1 MPDANQKIAAIT
13 ASGKTI
19 YDPLDQTPDLKLST
33 QELQQIL
40 RMKLSGMLLD
50 QPIRTRSKVV
60 KSAIARSLGYPVPRS
75 FLKSK
80 PRFPG
85 QDFDVYVQK
94 SDNLQIWNEELAP
107 RRRYV
112 LVRVNDA
119 NKVQTVKVVNGVQ
132 LAKLDTTGT
141 LTSKYQATAIADVE
155 DSRLVSAMD
164 TPELAAVLADPK
176 TDFDRQLIPIVK
188 VYEKLLPLMGQTIPN
203 PGNDQE
209 RVRGWELH
217 KLISDSLGIET
228 PNDDGQIPDISDQLL
243 EIKLQTSPTVD
254 LGLIS
259 PGSADA
265 ISVQGQTI
273 RYADIRYAVV
283 YGTVAGDKVR
293 LDHLVLT
300 NGADFFCY
308 FKSLRGNVVNKKNQI
323 RLPRGFFDE
332 LSPTP

>member
-1 MPDANQKIAAIT
+1 MPDSNQKIAAIT

-19 YDPLDQTPDLKLST
+19 YDPLDQTP
-33 QELQQIL
+33 ELVLTTRELEQSL
-40 RMKLSGMLLD
+40 RVKLSGLLLD

-94 SDNLQIWNEELAP
+94 SDNLQIWNEELSP
-107 RRRYV
+107 HRRYV
-112 LVRVNDA
+112 LVRVNEE
-119 NKVQTVKVVNGVQ
+119 NRVETVKVITGVE

-155 DSRLVSAMD
+155 DSRLVSEMD
-164 TPELAAVLADPK
+164 TPDLAALMSDPK
-176 TDFDRQLIPIVK
+176 TDYGRHLMPIEK
-188 VYEKLLPLMGQTIPN
+188 VYKRLLPLMGKTIPN

-217 KLISDSLGIET
+217 KLISDALGIET
-228 PNDDGQIPDISDQLL
+228 PNDDGQIPDVTQQLL

-259 PGSADA
+259 PGAADKVTV
-265 ISVQGQTI
+265 SGQSF

-283 YGTVAGDKVR
+283 YGTVVGDKVR

-300 NGADFFCY
+300 SGADFFCY
-308 FKSLRGNVVNKKNQI
+308 FKSLQGNVVNKKNQI
-323 RLPRGFFDE
+323 RLPGGFFDE
-332 LSPTP
+332 APSSK

>member
-1 MPDANQKIAAIT
+1 MPDANQKLAAIS

-19 YDPLDQTPDLKLST
+19 YDSLVQTP
-33 QELQQIL
+33 ELLLTTGELEQTL
-40 RMKLSGMLLD
+40 RMKLSGLLLD

-94 SDNLQIWNEELAP
+94 SDNLQIWNEELSP
-107 RRRYV
+107 LRRYV
-112 LVRVNDA
+112 LVRVNED
-119 NKVQTVKVVNGVQ
+119 NKVETVKVINGVQ
-132 LAKLDTTGT
+132 LANLDTTGT
-141 LTSKYQATAIADVE
+141 LTSKYQATAINDVNQ
-155 DSRLVSAMD
+155 SRLVSKMD
-164 TPELAAVLADPK
+164 TPDLAAAIANPK
-176 TDFDRQLIPIVK
+176 TDYDRQLIPIEK
-188 VYEKLLPLMGQTIPN
+188 VYEKLLALIGKTIPN
-203 PGNDQE
+203 AENDQE

-228 PNDDGQIPDISDQLL
+228 PKDDGQIPDITEQLL

-259 PGSADA
+259 PGSADPVIA
-265 ISVQGQTI
+265 GGQTF

-283 YGTVAGDKVR
+283 YGKVVEDKVR
-293 LDHLVLT
+293 LDHVVLT

-308 FKSLRGNVVNKKNQI
+308 FKPLKGNVVNKKNQI
-323 RLPRGFFDE
+323 RLPSGFFEDE
-332 LSPTP
+332 LSSE

>member
-1 MPDANQKIAAIT
+1 MPDANQKLAAIS

-19 YDPLDQTPDLKLST
+19 YDPLVQTP
-33 QELQQIL
+33 ELIFTTEELEQTL
-40 RMKLSGMLLD
+40 RTKLSGLLLD

-94 SDNLQIWNEELAP
+94 SDNLQIWNEELSP
-107 RRRYV
+107 LRRYV
-112 LVRVNDA
+112 LVRVNED
-119 NKVQTVKVVNGVQ
+119 NKVETVKVINGVQ
-132 LAKLDTTGT
+132 LANLDTTGT
-141 LTSKYQATAIADVE
+141 LTSKYQATAINDVNQ
-155 DSRLVSAMD
+155 SRLVSKMD
-164 TPELAAVLADPK
+164 TPDLAAAIANPK
-176 TDFDRQLIPIVK
+176 TDYDRQLIPIEK
-188 VYEKLLPLMGQTIPN
+188 VYEKLLPLIGKTIPN
-203 PGNDQE
+203 AGNDQE

-228 PNDDGQIPDISDQLL
+228 PKDDGQIPDITEQLL

-259 PGSADA
+259 PGSADDVTVA
-265 ISVQGQTI
+265 GQKL

-283 YGTVAGDKVR
+283 YGTVVEDQVR
-293 LDHLVLT
+293 LDHVVLT

-308 FKSLRGNVVNKKNQI
+308 FKSLQGNVVNKKNQI
-323 RLPRGFFDE
+323 RLPAGFFKE
-332 LSPTP
+332 AR

>member
-1 MPDANQKIAAIT
+1 MPDANQKVAAIT
-13 ASGKTI
+13 ASDKTI
-19 YDPLDQTPDLKLST
+19 YDSLVQTP
-33 QELQQIL
+33 ELILTTGELEQIL
-40 RMKLSGMLLD
+40 RSKLSGLLLD

-94 SDNLQIWNEELAP
+94 SDNLQIWNEELSP
-107 RRRYV
+107 QRRYV
-112 LVRVNDA
+112 LVRVNEE
-119 NKVQTVKVVNGVQ
+119 NKVETVKVINGVQ

-141 LTSKYQATAIADVE
+141 LTSKYQATAIDDVNQ
-155 DSRLVSAMD
+155 SRLVSETD
-164 TPELAAVLADPK
+164 TPDLAAVIADPQ
-176 TDFDRQLIPIVK
+176 TDYDRRLIPIEK
-188 VYEKLLPLMGQTIPN
+188 IYQKLLPLMGKTIPN
-203 PGNDQE
+203 AGNDQE

-228 PNDDGQIPDISDQLL
+228 PTDDGQIPDVTQQLL

-259 PGSADA
+259 PGSADTVTVA
-265 ISVQGQTI
+265 GQTF

-283 YGTVAGDKVR
+283 YGTVLEDKVR

-308 FKSLRGNVVNKKNQI
+308 FKSLKGNVVNKKNQI
-323 RLPRGFFDE
+323 RLPSGFFDE
-332 LSPTP
+332 TP

>member
-1 MPDANQKIAAIT
+1 MPDSNQKIAAIS
-13 ASGKTI
+13 ASGKKI
-19 YDPLDQTPDLKLST
+19 YDLLDQSP
-33 QELQQIL
+33 ELIL
-40 RMKLSGMLLD
+40 TTTELEQTLRTKLSGLLLD

-94 SDNLQIWNEELAP
+94 SDNLQIWNEELSP

-112 LVRVNDA
+112 LVRVNQE
-119 NKVQTVKVVNGVQ
+119 NKVQTVKVITGVQ

-141 LTSKYQATAIADVE
+141 LTSKYQATAIDDVNQ
-155 DSRLVSAMD
+155 SRLVSKMD
-164 TPELAAVLADPK
+164 TPDLAAVMADPK
-176 TDFDRQLIPIVK
+176 TEYERQLIPIEN
-188 VYEKLLPLMGQTIPN
+188 VYEKLLSLMGKTIPN
-203 PGNDQE
+203 AGNDQE

-217 KLISDSLGIET
+217 KLISEALGIQT
-228 PNDDGQIPDISDQLL
+228 PNDDGQIPDITEQLL

-259 PGSADA
+259 PGSADPVTVA
-265 ISVQGQTI
+265 GQTF

-283 YGTVAGDKVR
+283 YGTVIDDKVR

-300 NGADFFCY
+300 NGSDFFCF
-308 FKSLRGNVVNKKNQI
+308 FKPLKGNVVNKKNQI
-323 RLPRGFFDE
+323 RLPIGFFDE
-332 LSPTP
+332 TPSPK

>member
-1 MPDANQKIAAIT
+1 MPDAIEKIAAIT
-13 ASGKTI
+13 ESGKTI
-19 YDPLDQTPDLKLST
+19 YDLLDQSP
-33 QELQQIL
+33 ELMLTTRELEQTL
-40 RMKLSGMLLD
+40 RTKLSGLLLD

-60 KSAIARSLGYPVPRS
+60 KSEIARSLGYPVPRS

-107 RRRYV
+107 SRRYV
-112 LVRVNDA
+112 LVRVGEN
-119 NKVQTVKVVNGVQ
+119 NKVETVKVINGVQ

-141 LTSKYQATAIADVE
+141 LTSKYQATAIGDVE
-155 DSRLVSAMD
+155 GSRLVSEMD
-164 TPELAAVLADPK
+164 TPDLAALIADPK
-176 TDFDRQLIPIVK
+176 TDYDRQLIPIGE
-188 VYEKLLPLMGQTIPN
+188 VYKKLLPLMGRTIPN

-217 KLISDSLGIET
+217 KLMSDALGIET
-228 PNDDGQIPDISDQLL
+228 PNDDGQIPDVTEQLL

-259 PGSADA
+259 PGAADNVTV
-265 ISVQGQTI
+265 SGQSF

-283 YGTVAGDKVR
+283 YGTVVEDKVR

-300 NGADFFCY
+300 SGADFFCF
-308 FKSLRGNVVNKKNQI
+308 FKSLQGNVVNKKNQI
-323 RLPRGFFDE
+323 RLPAGFFDHA
-332 LSPTP
+332 PPAP

>member
-1 MPDANQKIAAIT
+1 MPDSSQKIAAIT
-13 ASGKTI
+13 LSGKTI
-19 YDPLDQTPDLKLST
+19 YDPLDQSP
-33 QELQQIL
+33 ELVLTNRELEQNL
-40 RMKLSGMLLD
+40 RTKLSGLLLD

-94 SDNLQIWNEELAP
+94 SDNLQIWNEELSPA
-107 RRRYV
+107 RRYV
-112 LVRVNDA
+112 LVRVNDE
-119 NKVQTVKVVNGVQ
+119 NKVETVKVITGTQ
-132 LAKLDTTGT
+132 LAKFDTTGT
-141 LTSKYQATAIADVE
+141 LTSKYQATAIDNVNQ
-155 DSRLVSAMD
+155 SRLVSKMD
-164 TPELAAVLADPK
+164 TPDLAAALADPK
-176 TDFDRQLIPIVK
+176 TDFDRQLIPIEK
-188 VYEKLLPLMGQTIPN
+188 VYEQLLPLMGQTIPN

-217 KLISDSLGIET
+217 KMISDTLGINT
-228 PNDDGQIPDISDQLL
+228 PIDDGQIPDVTEQLL

-265 ISVQGQTI
+265 VTVEGQTF

-283 YGTVAGDKVR
+283 YGTVVEDKVR

-300 NGADFFCY
+300 NGSDFFCY
-308 FKSLRGNVVNKKNQI
+308 FKSLQGNVVNKKNQI
-323 RLPRGFFDE
+323 RLPAGFFDE
-332 LSPTP
+332 APPAK